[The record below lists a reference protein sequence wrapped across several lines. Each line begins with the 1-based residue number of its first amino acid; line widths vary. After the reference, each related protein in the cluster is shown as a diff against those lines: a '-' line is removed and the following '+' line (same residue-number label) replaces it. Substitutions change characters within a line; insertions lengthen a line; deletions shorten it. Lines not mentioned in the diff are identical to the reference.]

1 MKCTHITN
9 TRMLITETEFNKL
22 WDESPGFRLLIVF
35 TSMLAVGSAVLLIM
49 ILMVNQKTRKQKADE
64 LQTKKK
70 KAEHTLTEIMLNND
84 VILAQLNGILRNLQ
98 VKRTREY
105 MQPGTEKPYIMGKI
119 NEEKSKS
126 EIEIESMIA
135 KIRQNNR
142 YVNSLSYTD
151 LISNR

>member
-1 MKCTHITN
+1 
-9 TRMLITETEFNKL
+9 MLITETEFNKL

-35 TSMLAVGSAVLLIM
+35 TSMLAVGCAVLLIM
-49 ILMVNQKTRKQKADE
+49 ILMVNQKTRKEKANE
-64 LQTKKK
+64 LQEKKK

-84 VILAQLNGILRNLQ
+84 VILSQLNGILRNLQ

-105 MQPGTEKPYIMGKI
+105 MQPGTEKPYILGKI

-142 YVNSLSYTD
+142 YVNSLSHTD
-151 LISNR
+151 LISSR

>member
-1 MKCTHITN
+1 
-9 TRMLITETEFNKL
+9 MLMTETEFNQL
-22 WDESPGFRLLIVF
+22 WTESPGFRLLIV
-35 TSMLAVGSAVLLIM
+35 MIVMVAIGSAVFLTVLLIDN
-49 ILMVNQKTRKQKADE
+49 LKTRKQKADE
-64 LQTKKK
+64 LQEKKK

-105 MQPGTEKPYIMGKI
+105 MQPGTEKPYIIGKI

-142 YVNSLSYTD
+142 YLNSLGYTD
-151 LISNR
+151 LISSR